1 MKVETI
7 IGLEIHAE
15 LLTASKI
22 FCACS
27 TQFGAEPNTQV
38 CPGCLGLPGTLP
50 VLNKRAVEY
59 AVKAGLA
66 LNCNI
71 AQYSKFDR
79 KQYFY
84 PDLPK
89 AYQVSQLD
97 APLSQQ
103 GLVEFTMGDKMQQV
117 HIFRVHLEEEA
128 GKLVHSG
135 DSLHGSD
142 YSLVDYNRGGIPLIE
157 IVTAPDLRSPEAA
170 RLFLERLRT
179 ILRYIGVSDCK
190 MQEGSLRCDANINL
204 HIDDDGRMC
213 KTPIVEVK
221 NLNSFR
227 AVERALNYEMQRQYQ
242 EYLDG
247 AYNKHTGGKITAGWN
262 DARGCT
268 YVQRQK
274 EQADDYRY
282 FPDPD
287 LVPVVLARD
296 LVEQWKK
303 ELPELPAVREK
314 RFIDH
319 YGLPP
324 YDAEVLT
331 SSRELADYYEAV
343 VKELGDAK
351 LASNWMMSEVLRL
364 INEEG
369 QEPDDVLPTAK
380 VTPNGLA
387 MLLQMLQSGKVNA
400 NTAKEVFEEMW
411 HTGHQA
417 ADIVRNRG
425 LEQISD
431 STQLASMVAKV
442 LADNA
447 KVVADIQNGKTGA
460 IGFLVG
466 QVMKATKGKANPQ
479 MVNEMIQAQL
489 QQGKQG

>member
-1 MKVETI
+1 VKVETI

-27 TQFGAEPNTQV
+27 TEFGAEPNSQV
-38 CPGCLGLPGTLP
+38 CPICLGMPGTLP
-50 VLNKRAVEY
+50 VINERAVEY

-66 LNCNI
+66 LNCEI
-71 AQYSKFDR
+71 APYSKWDR

-89 AYQVSQLD
+89 AYQISQYDL
-97 APLSQQ
+97 PLSEH
-103 GLVEFTMGDKMQQV
+103 GLVQFTMEDKLHQV
-117 HIFRVHLEEEA
+117 RILRVHLEEEA

-157 IVTAPDLRSPEAA
+157 IVTAPDLRSPEAS

-204 HIDDDGRMC
+204 HIDDDGRIC

-227 AVERALNYEMQRQYQ
+227 AVERALNYEVQRQYQ

-247 AYNKHTGGKITAGWN
+247 VYNNHPGGKVTAGWN
-262 DARGCT
+262 DARGFT
-268 YVQRQK
+268 YVQRKK

-287 LVPVVLARD
+287 LLPVVLERA
-296 LVEQWKK
+296 LVEQWEG
-303 ELPELPAVREK
+303 ELPELPALREE
-314 RFIDH
+314 RFIKA
-319 YGLPP
+319 YALPA
-324 YDAEVLT
+324 YDAAVLT
-331 SSRELADYYEAV
+331 SSRVLADYFEAV
-343 VKELGDAK
+343 AKELNDAK

-380 VTPNGLA
+380 VTPVGLA
-387 MLLQMLQSGKVNA
+387 ALLQMLKIGKVNG
-400 NTAKEVFEEMW
+400 NIAKEVFEEMW
-411 HTGHQA
+411 HTGHNA
-417 ADIVRNRG
+417 VDIVASRG

-431 STQLASMVAKV
+431 SAELASLVNTV
-442 LADNA
+442 LAANT
-447 KVVADIQNGKTGA
+447 KVVDDILKGKTGA

-466 QVMKATKGKANPQ
+466 QVMKATKGKANPK
-479 MVNEMIQAQL
+479 MVNDMIQVRL
-489 QQGKQG
+489 QEMKG